1 VTSPSSP
8 RRKPGSR
15 AASSEPASL
24 DSGLRRNDEIPRY
37 VELEVT
43 TNFTFLRG
51 GSHPEE
57 LVATA
62 KALGLEAIAVTDANT
77 LAGVVRAHLA
87 AKEVGIK
94 FMVGVRLD
102 LQDAPSLL
110 AYPCDRAAYGRLCR
124 LLTLGQRRAEKGQ
137 CTLYLDDVVVHA
149 DGLIFI
155 ALPPDEFSS
164 SSPLSS
170 PGLTGRSSNHRSLNN
185 EGQRLLDARWS
196 LSSGRPKAGP
206 VGGHDKNAEIVA
218 FSPHPPTARGGGPL
232 PLPRGERGCG
242 TAASSIPSPLVGEGG
257 DPDFTSGAPGEGAH
271 ATDFESQLFRIKQAL
286 NAQAETHLY
295 LAARHSYRGDDRARI
310 AALGALAERTGLG
323 LVATNAVLY
332 HAPHR
337 RPLQD
342 VLTAIREK
350 CTIADAGFRLE
361 ANAEQHVKSAKDMA
375 RLFAGHEDALRRSIE
390 IAQACTFSL
399 DELKYEYPDEPVP
412 EGKTPQSHLEDLT
425 WEGAAWRF
433 PHGIPEKV
441 RDTLLKELALIAELD
456 YAPYFLTVHDIVQY
470 ARSQG
475 ILCQGRGS
483 AANSAVCYCLAITN
497 VDPTEIDL
505 LFERFVSPERKEPPD
520 IDVDFEHERREEV
533 IQYIYARYGR
543 DRAGLAATVICYRGR
558 LAVRE
563 VGKALG
569 LSADTVAALATTIWG
584 LSNSSL
590 PEEYVR
596 QAGLD
601 PSDPLLA
608 RVLELTQELIG
619 FPRHLS
625 QHVGGFV
632 LTRGPLSEV
641 VPIGNAAMEDRTFI
655 EWDKDDLDAL
665 GLLKV
670 DVLGLGMLTC
680 IRKAFALLKEHYGQ
694 EVALGTVPR
703 DDARVYAM
711 LCRADS
717 IGVFQVESRAQMNML
732 PRLKPRCFYDLVIEV
747 AIVRPG
753 PIQGDMVH
761 PYLRRRCGD
770 EPVQFP
776 SPHPDH
782 GPADELRQVL
792 GKTMGV
798 PLFQEQAMRLAM
810 VAAKFSGPEAN
821 ELRCAMATFRRRGT
835 IDCLQAKMVGR
846 MTARG
851 YPADFAERCFNQIK
865 GFGEYGFP
873 ESHAASFAHLV
884 YVSAWLK
891 CHYPAAFAAALLNS
905 QPMGFYAPAQI
916 VRCAREHGVEAR
928 EADVNLSLWDCTL
941 EPASAGA
948 CALRLGLRQID
959 GFRQDDAKRLV
970 SVRDAIPAEL
980 DPHLFAP
987 PLLSSPGLT
996 GRSSNPGSLDD
1007 EGQALLDARWSLSS
1021 GRPKAGPVGG
1031 HDQEELGRKPFNDVR
1046 ELWRR
1051 SGLKRAS
1058 LEKLAAADAFRS
1070 LGLDRRQALWEV
1082 RGLPKELLLPLFDHA
1097 DAAEAGAEE
1106 DVILPTMPLSEHVV
1120 NDYRTLRLSLKA
1132 HPMSFLRA
1140 RVAQVRIASC
1150 ADLKA
1155 CRDGARVSVAGV
1167 VLVRQRPGSAQ
1178 GVVFMTIEDETG
1190 VANSVIWPKVLERER
1205 KVVMGARL
1213 VVVHGRIQR
1222 HEDIIHVVAA
1232 KLEDRSD
1239 WLRLLTE
1246 DGEALSLPLANADHV
1261 KHPGGEN
1268 SRERM
1273 NRRSHPRCHPRDERI
1288 IPKSRDFH

>member
-1 VTSPSSP
+1 MT
-8 RRKPGSR
+8 RY
-15 AASSEPASL
+15 AEL
-24 DSGLRRNDEIPRY
+24 D
-37 VELEVT
+37 VT

-57 LVATA
+57 LVAAA
-62 KALGLEAIAVTDANT
+62 KALGLDAIAVTDANT

-94 FMVGVRLD
+94 FIVGVRLD
-102 LQDAPSLL
+102 LRDAPSLL
-110 AYPCDRAAYGRLCR
+110 VYPRDRPAYGRLCR

-137 CTLYLDDVVVHA
+137 CRLYLADVAVHA
-149 DGLIFI
+149 DGLIFV
-155 ALPPDEFSS
+155 ALPPDDFPAS
-164 SSPLSS
+164 
-170 PGLTGRSSNHRSLNN
+170 
-185 EGQRLLDARWS
+185 RLV
-196 LSSGRPKAGP
+196 KA
-206 VGGHDKNAEIVA
+206 
-218 FSPHPPTARGGGPL
+218 
-232 PLPRGERGCG
+232 
-242 TAASSIPSPLVGEGG
+242 
-257 DPDFTSGAPGEGAH
+257 APGEG
-271 ATDFESQLFRIKQAL
+271 DFEERLRRVKQAL
-286 NAQAETHLY
+286 GSRAPIY

-310 AALGALAERTGLG
+310 GALAELAGGAGLR
-323 LVATNAVLY
+323 LVATGGVLY

-342 VLTAIREK
+342 VLTCIREK
-350 CTIADAGFRLE
+350 CTIREAGLRLE
-361 ANAEQHVKSAKDMA
+361 ANAERHIKSPRDMA
-375 RLFAGHEDALRRSIE
+375 RLFRGHEDALARSIE
-390 IAQACTFSL
+390 IAESCTFSL

-412 EGKTPQSHLEDLT
+412 EGKTPQSHLEELT
-425 WEGAAWRF
+425 WEGAAWRY
-433 PHGIPEKV
+433 PGGIPENV
-441 RDTLLKELALIAELD
+441 RIMLRKELALIAELN
-456 YAPYFLTVHDIVQY
+456 YAPYFLTVHDIVRF

-569 LSADTVAALATTIWG
+569 LSEDTVAALAATIWG

-590 PEEYVR
+590 PDKYVR

-601 PSDPLLA
+601 PSDPLLS

-641 VPIGNAAMEDRTFI
+641 VPIGNAAMKDRTCI

-680 IRKAFALLKEHYGQ
+680 IRKAFAMLKVHYGQ
-694 EVALGTVPR
+694 DIGLGTVPR
-703 DDARVYAM
+703 DDPAVYDM
-711 LCRADS
+711 LCKADS

-761 PYLRRRCGD
+761 PYLRRRCGE
-770 EPVQFP
+770 EPVEFP

-782 GPADELRQVL
+782 GPEDELRQVL

-810 VAAKFSGPEAN
+810 VAAKFTGPEAN
-821 ELRCAMATFRRRGT
+821 ELRRAMATFRRRGT
-835 IDCLQAKMVGR
+835 IDRLREKMVGR

-851 YPADFAERCFNQIK
+851 YPPDFAERCFNQIK

-916 VRCAREHGVEAR
+916 VACARAHGVEVR
-928 EADVNLSLWDCTL
+928 EADVNHSLWDCTL
-941 EPASAGA
+941 EPAREGGF
-948 CALRLGLRQID
+948 ALRLGLRQID
-959 GFRQDDAKRLV
+959 GLREDDVKRLV
-970 SVRDAIPAEL
+970 AIREGLPAESM
-980 DPHLFAP
+980 PHLFAP
-987 PLLSSPGLT
+987 QPAPCGT
-996 GRSSNPGSLDD
+996 VP
-1007 EGQALLDARWSLSS
+1007 AS
-1021 GRPKAGPVGG
+1021 GKT
-1031 HDQEELGRKPFNDVR
+1031 EPFTNMRD
-1046 ELWRR
+1046 LWRR
-1051 SGLKRAS
+1051 TALKGAT
-1058 LEKLAAADAFRS
+1058 LERLAAADAFRS

-1082 RGLPKELLLPLFDHA
+1082 RGLPKEVPLPLFDRA
-1097 DAAEAGAEE
+1097 DAAESGAEPE
-1106 DVILPTMPLSEHVV
+1106 VTLPVMPLSEQVV

-1140 RVAQVRIASC
+1140 RAAQARILSC
-1150 ADLKA
+1150 ADLK
-1155 CRDGARVSVAGV
+1155 RRHDGDWVKVAGV

-1190 VANSVIWPKVLERER
+1190 VANSVIWPNVLERER
-1205 KVVMGARL
+1205 KVVMGGRL
-1213 VVVHGRIQR
+1213 IVVHGRVQR
-1222 HEDIIHVVAA
+1222 HEDIIHVVASR
-1232 KLEDRSD
+1232 LEDRSD
-1239 WLRLLTE
+1239 WLYLLTE
-1246 DGEALSLPLANADHV
+1246 DGEAVSGALAHADEVARPEPGSRHPSRETGAFALPIARADHV
-1261 KHPGGEN
+1261 KAPGGEDC
-1268 SRERM
+1268 RERKHE
-1273 NRRSHPRCHPRDERI
+1273 RGHPRWHPRRHPRNERI

>member
-1 VTSPSSP
+1 MPRYAELDVTS
-8 RRKPGSR
+8 
-15 AASSEPASL
+15 
-24 DSGLRRNDEIPRY
+24 
-37 VELEVT
+37 
-43 TNFTFLRG
+43 NFTFLSG

-62 KALGLEAIAVTDANT
+62 KTLELAAVAVTDRNT
-77 LAGVVRAHLA
+77 LAGAVRAHLT
-87 AKEVGIK
+87 AKEAGIK
-94 FMVGVRLD
+94 FIVGARLD
-102 LQDAPSLL
+102 LEDCPSLL
-110 AYPCDRAAYGRLCR
+110 AYPRDRAAYGRLSR
-124 LLTLGQRRAEKGQ
+124 LLTLGMRRAGKGE
-137 CTLYLDDVVVHA
+137 CTLYLADVAAHA
-149 DGLIFI
+149 EGLIFI
-155 ALPPDEFSS
+155 ALPPEDWAHPSRRRFA
-164 SSPLSS
+164 P
-170 PGLTGRSSNHRSLNN
+170 P
-185 EGQRLLDARWS
+185 Q
-196 LSSGRPKAGP
+196 
-206 VGGHDKNAEIVA
+206 HDDSEIVA
-218 FSPHPPTARGGGPL
+218 FSEPHAE
-232 PLPRGERGCG
+232 ERPKG
-242 TAASSIPSPLVGEGG
+242 ASRSMRPPSPEAGLAQLKE
-257 DPDFTSGAPGEGAH
+257 TLHAP
-271 ATDFESQLFRIKQAL
+271 
-286 NAQAETHLY
+286 LY
-295 LAARHSYRGDDRARI
+295 LAARHIYRGDDRARI
-310 AALGALAERTGLG
+310 NALAANATRAGIG

-332 HAPHR
+332 HALHR

-342 VLTAIREK
+342 VLTCIREK
-350 CTIADAGFRLE
+350 CTLPDAGLHLE
-361 ANAEQHVKSAKDMA
+361 ANAERHLKSAKEMA
-375 RLFAGHEDALRRSIE
+375 RLFKGHEDALERTIE
-390 IAQACTFSL
+390 IADACSFSL
-399 DELKYEYPDEPVP
+399 DELQYEYPDEPVP
-412 EGKTPQSHLEDLT
+412 QGKTPQSHLEDLT
-425 WEGAAWRF
+425 WEGAAWRY
-433 PHGIPEKV
+433 PNGLPDKV
-441 RDTLLKELALIAELD
+441 RDSLRNELAMIAELN
-456 YAPYFLTVHDIVQY
+456 YAPYFLTVHDIVHF
-470 ARSQG
+470 ARSQD

-569 LSADTVAALATTIWG
+569 LSEDTVAALATTIWG

-590 PEEYVR
+590 PEQYVR

-641 VPIGNAAMEDRTFI
+641 VPIGNAAMQDRTCI

-680 IRKAFALLKEHYGQ
+680 IRKAFALLKVHYG
-694 EVALGTVPR
+694 EDITLGTVPR
-703 DDARVYAM
+703 DDPAVYDM
-711 LCRADS
+711 LCKADS

-761 PYLRRRCGD
+761 PYLRRRGGE
-770 EPVQFP
+770 EPVEFP

-810 VAAKFSGPEAN
+810 VAARFTGPEAN
-821 ELRCAMATFRRRGT
+821 ELRRAMATFRRRGT
-835 IDCLQAKMVGR
+835 IDRLREKMVGR

-851 YPADFAERCFNQIK
+851 YPPDFAERCFNQIK

-916 VRCAREHGVEAR
+916 VACARAHGVEAR
-928 EADVNLSLWDCTL
+928 EADVNHSLWDCTL
-941 EPASAGA
+941 EPASAQVA
-948 CALRLGLRQID
+948 RSAVAQTKASFALRLGLRQID
-959 GFRQDDAKRLV
+959 GLREDDVKRLV
-970 SVRDAIPAEL
+970 SIRDGLSAESM
-980 DPHLFAP
+980 PHLFMP
-987 PLLSSPGLT
+987 PHPVLSSPDLT
-996 GRSSNPGSLDD
+996 GRSSNHCPLDN
-1007 EGQALLDARWSLSS
+1007 EGQGLLDARFH
-1021 GRPKAGPVGG
+1021 G
-1031 HDQEELGRKPFNDVR
+1031 HDNQNVGREKFKDMR
-1046 ELWRR
+1046 DLWRR
-1051 SGLKRAS
+1051 SGLKRAT
-1058 LEKLAAADAFRS
+1058 LERLAAADAFRS

-1082 RGLPKELLLPLFDHA
+1082 RGLPKDLPLPLFDHA
-1097 DAAEAGAEE
+1097 NQAETGAEPE
-1106 DVILPTMPLSEHVV
+1106 VALPLMPLSEHVV

-1140 RVAQVRIASC
+1140 RVSASRIAAC
-1150 ADLKA
+1150 ANLRTM
-1155 CRDGARVSVAGV
+1155 RDGAWVKVAGV

-1190 VANSVIWPKVLERER
+1190 VANSVIWPNVLERMR

-1232 KLEDRSD
+1232 RLEDRSD
-1239 WLRLLTE
+1239 WLNLLAD
-1246 DGEALSLPLANADHV
+1246 DGEAMNVALANADEVRRPDPGSWRGAPEDEPKLPLAPADHV
-1261 KHPGGEN
+1261 ARPLSG
-1268 SRERM
+1268 RERL
-1273 NRRSHPRCHPRDERI
+1273 HPRWHPRRHPRAERI

>member
-1 VTSPSSP
+1 MDLTPHY
-8 RRKPGSR
+8 
-15 AASSEPASL
+15 AEL
-24 DSGLRRNDEIPRY
+24 D
-37 VELEVT
+37 VT
-43 TNFTFLRG
+43 TNFSFLRG
-51 GSHPEE
+51 GSHAEE

-62 KALGLEAIAVTDANT
+62 KALGLAAIAVTDRNT

-87 AKEVGIK
+87 AKEVGDIK
-94 FMVGVRLD
+94 FIVGCRLD
-102 LQDAPSLL
+102 LDDAPSLL
-110 AYPCDRAAYGRLCR
+110 AYPTDRAAYGRLCR
-124 LLTLGQRRAEKGQ
+124 LLTLGQRRAEKGK
-137 CTLYLDDVVVHA
+137 CTLHLADAAAHA
-149 DGLIFI
+149 EGLIFI
-155 ALPPDEFSS
+155 ALPPDDSHSS
-164 SSPLSS
+164 L
-170 PGLTGRSSNHRSLNN
+170 
-185 EGQRLLDARWS
+185 
-196 LSSGRPKAGP
+196 
-206 VGGHDKNAEIVA
+206 
-218 FSPHPPTARGGGPL
+218 
-232 PLPRGERGCG
+232 
-242 TAASSIPSPLVGEGG
+242 
-257 DPDFTSGAPGEGAH
+257 
-271 ATDFESQLFRIKQAL
+271 DFESELRRIKQAL
-286 NAQAETHLY
+286 GPQTRLY
-295 LAARHSYRGDDRARI
+295 LAARHAYRGDDRARI
-310 AALGALAERTGLG
+310 AALAQLAARVGLP
-323 LVATNAVLY
+323 LVATGAVLY
-332 HAPHR
+332 HAAHR

-342 VLTAIREK
+342 VLTCIREK
-350 CTIADAGFRLE
+350 CTIHDAGLKLE
-361 ANAEQHVKSAKDMA
+361 ANAERHLKPPQEMA
-375 RLFAGHEDALRRSIE
+375 RLFAGHEDALHRTIE
-390 IAQACTFSL
+390 IADACIFSL

-433 PHGIPEKV
+433 PGGIPERV
-441 RDTLLKELALIAELD
+441 RDTLEKELALIEELD
-456 YAPYFLTVHDIVQY
+456 YARYFLTVHDIVHY
-470 ARSQG
+470 ARSLD

-533 IQYIYARYGR
+533 IQYIYGRYGR
-543 DRAGLAATVICYRGR
+543 DRAGIAATVISYRGR
-558 LAVRE
+558 SAVRE

-569 LSADTVAALATTIWG
+569 LSEDTVAALATTIWG
-584 LSNSSL
+584 LSNSAL

-601 PSDPLLA
+601 PSDPLLS
-608 RVLELTQELIG
+608 RCLELTQELLG

-680 IRKAFALLKEHYGQ
+680 IRKGFALIKEHYGR
-694 EVALGTVPR
+694 ELSLGSVPP
-703 DDARVYAM
+703 DDPAVYDM
-711 LCRADS
+711 LCKADS

-732 PRLKPRCFYDLVIEV
+732 PRLKPRKFYDLVIEV

-770 EPVQFP
+770 EAVEFP

-782 GPADELRQVL
+782 GPADELKQVL

-821 ELRCAMATFRRRGT
+821 ELRRAMATFRRRGT
-835 IDCLQAKMVGR
+835 IDRLHEKMVSR

-851 YPADFAERCFNQIK
+851 YPAEFAERCFNQIK

-916 VRCAREHGVEAR
+916 VRCAVDHGVEAR
-928 EADVNLSLWDCTL
+928 EVDINHSLWDCTL
-941 EPASAGA
+941 EPIYVGGAVQSSIASPLAGEA
-948 CALRLGLRQID
+948 DRSLIGREGGESQRQNQPLTPLPNPPPQGGRGFALRLGMRQVDGLREDDVKVIVSIRD
-959 GFRQDDAKRLV
+959 G
-970 SVRDAIPAEL
+970 IPPEFL
-980 DPHLFAP
+980 PHLFAP
-987 PLLSSPGLT
+987 PLAASSIPPLDGEGGSAE
-996 GRSSNPGSLDD
+996 GRAGWGEEVQAPHPARDALKQRSGSANKESRADLPTR
-1007 EGQALLDARWSLSS
+1007 GKYGAS
-1021 GRPKAGPVGG
+1021 GNAANLFR
-1031 HDQEELGRKPFNDVR
+1031 DVR
-1046 ELWRR
+1046 DLWRR
-1051 SGLKRAS
+1051 SAVCRAT
-1058 LEKLAAADAFRS
+1058 LERLAAADAFRS
-1070 LGLDRRQALWEV
+1070 LGHDRRQALWEV
-1082 RGLPKELLLPLFDHA
+1082 RGLPKELPLPLFDHA
-1097 DAAEAGAEE
+1097 AASEAGAEPQ
-1106 DVILPTMPLSEHVV
+1106 VMLPIMPLSEHVV

-1140 RVAQVRIASC
+1140 RIASENILSC
-1150 ADLKA
+1150 ADLKRT
-1155 CRDGARVSVAGV
+1155 RDGARVSVAGV
-1167 VLVRQRPGSAQ
+1167 VLVRQRPGSAA

-1190 VANSVIWPKVLERER
+1190 VANSVIWPKVLERMR

-1213 VVVHGRIQR
+1213 VVVHGRVQR
-1222 HEDIIHVVAA
+1222 HEDIIHIVAER
-1232 KLEDRSD
+1232 LEDRSD
-1239 WLRLLTE
+1239 WLRLLDE
-1246 DGEALSLPLANADHV
+1246 EADSMSVPVANADEVKRPDPGSWRSPPDEEQTPFPVAPADHV
-1261 KHPGGEN
+1261 KRPLSN
-1268 SRERM
+1268 RET
-1273 NRRSHPRCHPRDERI
+1273 SHPRWHPRRHPRAERI